1 AGKMSI
7 AGSIE
12 EGEKYDKV
20 IHGLSALGYPQY
32 EISNFATKV
41 HESHHNKTY
50 WLNEPYIGAG
60 AGSHGYTGD
69 CRYYNI
75 KPVNHYINNM
85 NEHGSVVKEKLQLT
99 DNDKFEEEMFLGLR
113 LNKGVSEARFK
124 EKYGVPVDAVY
135 GDILKNLTERKL
147 LKRQGGYIVLT
158 EAGRMIGNDVFV
170 EFLL

>member
-1 AGKMSI
+1 MSI

-69 CRYYNI
+69 VRYYNI
-75 KPVNHYINNM
+75 KPVNHYINSM
-85 NEHGSVVKEKLQLT
+85 KDTGSVVKEELKLALK
-99 DNDKFEEEMFLGLR
+99 DKYEEEMFLGLR
-113 LNKGVSEARFK
+113 LNKGVSEQRFFDKYNTSIDSIYGKVLK
-124 EKYGVPVDAVY
+124 ELHANKLIKRESGF
-135 GDILKNLTERKL
+135 ISLTE
-147 LKRQGGYIVLT
+147 Q
-158 EAGRMIGNDVFV
+158 GRMIGNDVFA

>member
-1 AGKMSI
+1 MTI
-7 AGSIE
+7 AGGLE

-20 IHGLSALGYPQY
+20 ISGLDALGYPQY
-32 EISNFATKV
+32 EISNFAKAEY
-41 HESHHNKTY
+41 ESMHNKTY

-69 CRYYNI
+69 ERYYNI

-85 NEHGSVVKEKLQLT
+85 NEHGSVVKEKLLLT
-99 DNDKFEEEMFLGLR
+99 QNDKFEEEMFLGLR
-113 LNKGVSEARFK
+113 INKGVSEARFL
-124 EKYGVPVDAVY
+124 EKYSVPVDAVY
-135 GDILKNLTERKL
+135 GDVLKRLVEKKL
-147 LKRQGGYIVLT
+147 LTRKNGYISLT